1 MPSLARARK
10 PERDTV
16 QSLEV
21 LAHCVPQEPEQP
33 TQFATL
39 VRHFLERFFN
49 TETASADGDAKTR
62 LVQVACALGVPG
74 LVVTLYLYT
83 PYHLPHLVRT
93 YWEQAGDHYFY
104 VVYAF
109 VAMGILTIFEWDLLF
124 PDLLDVL
131 VLTSLPV
138 RGGRLFRARVTAI
151 GLLLGAALFDANIL
165 ATLVLPASMDP
176 PHLFRFWTAH
186 VAAVGC
192 CGWFGAAFFLAL
204 EGTLLALLGDRVF
217 RKISLWLQGFS
228 VMALLASLFAYP
240 VVAGALHQLLQSPK
254 AAWFPPFWFL
264 GIYQR
269 ILDGSSAQPVF
280 NELARRG
287 FLATAAV
294 TTIAAATYPLAWW
307 RRTRGLVEGAV
318 RRDRRNFTVA
328 PVDGVLHSTL
338 ARTPAS
344 RVIWHFISQNLLR
357 VPRYRMVLVM
367 VGGAGAALIFATVVR
382 LRLTPG
388 HFGLVFSPDGLRATV
403 PIIVFW
409 TVSGLRSTFLAP
421 ADQRGRWIFRVAL
434 GKAGLAQVQ
443 TARRWVLAWTLLL
456 ALAAVAWTCVAQPAA
471 FHNSRFVL
479 CQVLVAVT
487 LSVLLTD
494 AFFLNVKTIPFTGV
508 QASSATNFALLL
520 IPYVGFFPAIVMFTV
535 GLEPVIESS
544 FTNIGI
550 AAAIACGAHLIL
562 RQVHRSRM
570 ADYGQQIDSDEDEE
584 EFPQRLA
591 CVTERSVADAPELA
605 R

>member
-1 MPSLARARK
+1 MPSLARVRK

-21 LAHCVPQEPEQP
+21 LAHSVPREPEQA

-49 TETASADGDAKTR
+49 TETSSANSDAKTR

-83 PYHLPHLVRT
+83 PYHLPHVVRPQ
-93 YWEQAGDHYFY
+93 WDQVGDHYFY

-109 VAMGILTIFEWDLLF
+109 AAMGILTIFEWDLLF

-138 RGGRLFRARVTAI
+138 RGGRLFRARVAAI
-151 GLLLGAALFDANIL
+151 VILLGAALFDANIL
-165 ATLVLPASMDP
+165 STVVLPAAVDP
-176 PHLFRFWTAH
+176 PHLLRFWAAH
-186 VAAVGC
+186 IVAVGS
-192 CGWFGAAFFLAL
+192 CGWFGAVFFLAL
-204 EGTLLALLGDRVF
+204 EGTLLALLGDRLF
-217 RKISLWLQGFS
+217 RKISLWLQGIA
-228 VMALLASLFAYP
+228 VMALLAALFAYP
-240 VVAGALHQLLQSPK
+240 VVAGALQGVLQFKS

-269 ILDGSSAQPVF
+269 ILDGPLTQPVF
-280 NELARRG
+280 TELARIG
-287 FLATAAV
+287 FEATAAV
-294 TTIAAATYPLAWW
+294 TAIAAATYPLAWW

-318 RRDRRNFTVA
+318 RRDHRNLTGA
-328 PVDGVLHSTL
+328 PMDGLLHATL

-344 RVIWHFISQNLLR
+344 RAVWHFISQNLLR

-382 LRLTPG
+382 LRLAPG
-388 HFGLVFSPDGLRATV
+388 HVGFGFSPDGLRATV
-403 PIIVFW
+403 PIVAFW

-421 ADQRGRWIFRVAL
+421 ADQRGRWIFRVAA
-434 GKAGLAQVQ
+434 GKTTLAQ
-443 TARRWVLAWTLLL
+443 ARAAKRWALAWTLLL
-456 ALAAVAWTCVAQPAA
+456 AAAAAAWTCLAQPPTNLNA
-471 FHNSRFVL
+471 RFVV
-479 CQVLVAVT
+479 CQALVAVS

-508 QASSATNFALLL
+508 KASSATNFALLL
-520 IPYVGFFPAIVMFTV
+520 IPYVGFFPAIVLFTV
-535 GLEPVIESS
+535 GLEPVMGASYTS
-544 FTNIGI
+544 IGI
-550 AAAIACGAHLIL
+550 AAAIAFALHLIL
-562 RQVHRSRM
+562 RQMHRSRI
-570 ADYGQQIDSDEDEE
+570 ADSLQQIDADDDEE
-584 EFPQRLA
+584 EFPQRLGL
-591 CVTERSVADAPELA
+591 RY
-605 R
+605 